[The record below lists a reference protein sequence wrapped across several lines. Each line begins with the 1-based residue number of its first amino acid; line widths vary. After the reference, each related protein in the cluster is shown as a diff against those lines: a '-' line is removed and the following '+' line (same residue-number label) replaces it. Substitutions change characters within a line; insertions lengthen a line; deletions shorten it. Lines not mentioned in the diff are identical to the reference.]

1 VSGGD
6 AVEVLL
12 FRPRTH
18 LGSGNREG
26 CLGKDGRIPVEV
38 DDSEVERDA
47 LRWPSCLGGRR
58 EEIPSES
65 MVTVDI
71 GRVVRKGRASSRSSQ
86 SEIWRR
92 SQPSIDQKR
101 ILSTWKQNRKQCH
114 RLNLPSF

>member
-1 VSGGD
+1 MSGGD

-47 LRWPSCLGGRR
+47 LR
-58 EEIPSES
+58 
-65 MVTVDI
+65 
-71 GRVVRKGRASSRSSQ
+71 
-86 SEIWRR
+86 
-92 SQPSIDQKR
+92 
-101 ILSTWKQNRKQCH
+101 
-114 RLNLPSF
+114 

>member
-47 LRWPSCLGGRR
+47 LGWPSCLGGRR

-65 MVTVDI
+65 MVPVDI

-86 SEIWRR
+86 SEIWCR
-92 SQPSIDQKR
+92 SQPSDSEENFVDLEQK
-101 ILSTWKQNRKQCH
+101 QKQCH
-114 RLNLPSF
+114 EG